1 MPSLQLISA
10 AHLPFSAFSQSILGN
25 DKAPLVAFTV
35 PHVIKFT
42 PPFRRFTS
50 ADDQLDPV
58 QLEKHP
64 ILDTIKGMRDKEN
77 GGK

>member
-1 MPSLQLISA
+1 MPSVQLISA